1 MLKMLRVV
9 EIAWIVMAV
18 LSVIQATSMWQQP
31 GNEKWYFLGFSL
43 FAVFMFFFRRRY
55 RLRYE
60 QRQAD
65 KEREQEKVGN

>member
-18 LSVIQATSMWQQP
+18 LSIVQVASMWQQP
-31 GNEKWYFLGFSL
+31 GNEKWYFLAFAG

-60 QRQAD
+60 KRQLE
-65 KEREQEKVGN
+65 KEQNQVED